1 MGRSPSL
8 IQPRPAMKTAR
19 PQGNVGA
26 AAGGAAYANPNRTA
40 AHPAGAPRRGG
51 ICQPQPDCGSS
62 CRCCCRRRGY
72 ANRNQ
77 GLAHPAGAAA
87 AGAGYANRNQYDQYH
102 PGMTNGYWNGNYGYG
117 AWGMGAGL
125 MAGVGMWGLGSACT
139 ATATRGTTTPTMAPV
154 WGRPGFMH
162 HRRGVPLT
170 TTLNRLTHRRRRPSK
185 PRPTRRPRSSTR
197 LARPSG
203 RMTIRPRERATS
215 RRFGQ
220 MPNDATLHE
229 FLSLV
234 LFAQGK
240 YEPATAPLYAV
251 LSVGPGWDW
260 TTLIGN
266 YADATLYTTQLRAL
280 EAYVNANPKS
290 AQARFVLA
298 YHYITQ
304 GHGDVAANQLKEVVA
319 LQPNDTLSAQLLGK
333 LRPATG
339 TAAAPTSPPQSA
351 QLDAAKLIGNW
362 STQSPQNAKITLSIK
377 DGGGFT
383 WAFTI
388 PGKPPTSI
396 TGTSTIDGDV
406 LSLASKNSQVGP
418 LTGQVAWQDDAHFVF
433 KATGA
438 PADDPGLKFAALTRR
453 RGFRLFRPIST
464 RVDRWIKPPTSNG
477 IGSEWER
484 GQWEWGKAV
493 FLVASFERTFSV
505 ARSGALISGMPTC
518 RAGRTPFGL
527 EVLPAVLRHVLFEVL
542 QMLVVPNRGIEIAAS
557 PARRAAL
564 SPAACSCLSI
574 NVISALQRSVVF
586 PRPSAVSIDRNAG
599 AVPVARGLNLNRS
612 SPRSGQ
618 TGRSGV
624 S

>member
-1 MGRSPSL
+1 MMRTLVKLALGASLAILSSPSDVFAGRGGGRGGGGGGGRGGAQRGGAAMSVSPSSS
-8 IQPRPAMKTAR
+8 QPRPAMNTAR
-19 PQGNVGA
+19 PQGNAGA
-26 AAGGAAYANPNRTA
+26 AAGGAADANRNQTA
-40 AHPAGAPRRGG
+40 AHPAGAAAAGA
-51 ICQPQPDCGSS
+51 
-62 CRCCCRRRGY
+62 GY

-77 GLAHPAGAAA
+77 GLAHPAGAA

-102 PGMTNGYWNGNYGYG
+102 PGLTNGYWNGNYGYG

-125 MAGVGMWGLGSACT
+125 MAGVGMWGLGSALYGYGYSGYNNPYHGAGVGQAGLYAPSAGGPAYDYSQPINT
-139 ATATRGTTTPTMAPV
+139 QAAPPEQTTTDQATAVFDQARESFRTNDYPTA
-154 WGRPGFMH
+154 
-162 HRRGVPLT
+162 
-170 TTLNRLTHRRRRPSK
+170 
-185 PRPTRRPRSSTR
+185 
-197 LARPSG
+197 LARD
-203 RMTIRPRERATS
+203 EQAL
-215 RRFGQ
+215 GQ

-240 YEPATAPLYAV
+240 YEPAAAPLYAV

-304 GHGDVAANQLKEVVA
+304 GHGDVAADQLKAVVA

-362 STQSPQNAKITLSIK
+362 SAQSPQNAKITLSIK

-396 TGTSTIDGDV
+396 TGTSTVDGDV

-438 PADDPGLKFAALTRR
+438 PADDPGLKFAR
-453 RGFRLFRPIST
+453 
-464 RVDRWIKPPTSNG
+464 
-477 IGSEWER
+477 
-484 GQWEWGKAV
+484 
-493 FLVASFERTFSV
+493 
-505 ARSGALISGMPTC
+505 
-518 RAGRTPFGL
+518 
-527 EVLPAVLRHVLFEVL
+527 
-542 QMLVVPNRGIEIAAS
+542 
-557 PARRAAL
+557 
-564 SPAACSCLSI
+564 
-574 NVISALQRSVVF
+574 
-586 PRPSAVSIDRNAG
+586 
-599 AVPVARGLNLNRS
+599 
-612 SPRSGQ
+612 
-618 TGRSGV
+618 
-624 S
+624 

>member
-1 MGRSPSL
+1 MMRTLVKLALGASLAILFSPSDVFAGRGGGRGGGGGGRGGAQRGGAAMGRSPSF
-8 IQPRPAMKTAR
+8 IQPRPVMNTAR

-40 AHPAGAPRRGG
+40 AHPAGAAPAGAGYANRNQTAAHPAGAAAAG
-51 ICQPQPDCGSS
+51 A
-62 CRCCCRRRGY
+62 GY

-77 GLAHPAGAAA
+77 GLAHPAGAA

-125 MAGVGMWGLGSACT
+125 MAGVGMWGLGSALYGYGYSGYNNPYYGAGVGQAGLYAPSAGGPAYDYSQPINT
-139 ATATRGTTTPTMAPV
+139 QAAPPEQTTTDQATAVFDQAREAFRTNDYPTA
-154 WGRPGFMH
+154 
-162 HRRGVPLT
+162 
-170 TTLNRLTHRRRRPSK
+170 
-185 PRPTRRPRSSTR
+185 
-197 LARPSG
+197 LARD
-203 RMTIRPRERATS
+203 EQAL
-215 RRFGQ
+215 GQ

-240 YEPATAPLYAV
+240 YEPAAAPLYAV

-304 GHGDVAANQLKEVVA
+304 GHGDVAADQLKEVVA

-362 STQSPQNAKITLSIK
+362 SAQSPQNAKITLSIK

-396 TGTSTIDGDV
+396 TGTSTVDGDV

-438 PADDPGLKFAALTRR
+438 PADDPGLKFAR
-453 RGFRLFRPIST
+453 
-464 RVDRWIKPPTSNG
+464 
-477 IGSEWER
+477 
-484 GQWEWGKAV
+484 
-493 FLVASFERTFSV
+493 
-505 ARSGALISGMPTC
+505 
-518 RAGRTPFGL
+518 
-527 EVLPAVLRHVLFEVL
+527 
-542 QMLVVPNRGIEIAAS
+542 
-557 PARRAAL
+557 
-564 SPAACSCLSI
+564 
-574 NVISALQRSVVF
+574 
-586 PRPSAVSIDRNAG
+586 
-599 AVPVARGLNLNRS
+599 
-612 SPRSGQ
+612 
-618 TGRSGV
+618 
-624 S
+624 